1 MKQTYTFRFDNNTH
15 AALKAKAISE
25 GVTISAYLEAIVK
38 IALGDHEPKCWNPE
52 TAISPAIPAQ
62 IVTPAT
68 VDEVL
73 DQVVEDMPALSSEI

>member
-1 MKQTYTFRFDNNTH
+1 MKQTYTFRFDNDTH

-25 GVTISAYLEAIVK
+25 GVTISAYLEAMVK
-38 IALGDHEPKCWNPE
+38 IVLGANEPKCWNPE
-52 TAISPAIPAQ
+52 TAITPAPT
-62 IVTPAT
+62 VTPAT